1 MKIKLF
7 WCWFQN
13 FHKFLNFNEI
23 SWNRKICWNEFH
35 WISSPRWVDST
46 CKLQIFTFSTVH
58 FSSKFDKYWIIFEL
72 LKIKFIQHKILIL
85 SAFSVIF
92 EISQK
97 KAGIEAMT
105 CEAKSRKQ
113 HKVTLEIE
121 FKLKFSTL
129 RSKYFG
135 FKSFD
140 FFSEISNDFGS
151 NYRYFCVYFMIFRF
165 HKFKM
170 WNLWNYKCQC
180 EL

>member
-35 WISSPRWVDST
+35 WISSPRWVYST
-46 CKLQIFTFSTVH
+46 CKIQIFTFSTVH

-85 SAFSVIF
+85 GAFSVIF

-97 KAGIEAMT
+97 KPE
-105 CEAKSRKQ
+105 SKQ
-113 HKVTLEIE
+113 WRVKQNLESNT
-121 FKLKFSTL
+121 KLPW
-129 RSKYFG
+129 KYSLSSNFQP
-135 FKSFD
+135 FD
-140 FFSEISNDFGS
+140 RNILVQNFRLFF
-151 NYRYFCVYFMIFRF
+151 
-165 HKFKM
+165 
-170 WNLWNYKCQC
+170 WN
-180 EL
+180 